1 MKNIILKAHKEEIA
15 PQSLA
20 INSKNHQ
27 NLRLLKRFD
36 MSIDIK
42 TQYNNVFKLSI
53 KVVFPSIN
61 LHSGAFEEDQYNS

>member
-20 INSKNHQ
+20 MNSKNHQ

-42 TQYNNVFKLSI
+42 TQ
-53 KVVFPSIN
+53 
-61 LHSGAFEEDQYNS
+61 